1 MSSPVLSRMI
11 TPMPGSHSMKCVSFL
26 SVVCLNNINNS
37 LFHISQ
43 INRWYT
49 GIVRD
54 QGKESFTMRKLSVKR
69 NKIMNIKSKLVVL
82 KHISK
87 RNCALLPYLDDESLH
102 TLGEFI
108 YNVITQRVKLDNKQ
122 IKKVKKI
129 LEKDKHF
136 YKKLIDVDTDDPL
149 GYFKQTL
156 KVDPHVGQGI
166 VSLIAAL
173 APLISF
179 LILQ

>member
-1 MSSPVLSRMI
+1 MEESLD
-11 TPMPGSHSMKCVSFL
+11 MK
-26 SVVCLNNINNS
+26 
-37 LFHISQ
+37 
-43 INRWYT
+43 
-49 GIVRD
+49 
-54 QGKESFTMRKLSVKR
+54 KLSVKR
-69 NKIMNIKSKLVVL
+69 NKIMNLKSKLIIL

-108 YNVITQRVKLDNKQ
+108 FNVITQRVRLDNKQ

-129 LEKDKHF
+129 LEKDRHF

-156 KVDPHVGQGI
+156 KLDPQVGQGI

-173 APLISF
+173 APLISS
-179 LILQ
+179 LILR

>member
-1 MSSPVLSRMI
+1 
-11 TPMPGSHSMKCVSFL
+11 
-26 SVVCLNNINNS
+26 
-37 LFHISQ
+37 
-43 INRWYT
+43 
-49 GIVRD
+49 
-54 QGKESFTMRKLSVKR
+54 MRKLSVKK
-69 NKIMNIKSKLVVL
+69 NKIMNIKSKLIVL
-82 KHISK
+82 KHISRK
-87 RNCALLPYLDDESLH
+87 NCALLPYLDDESLH

-173 APLISF
+173 APLISS
-179 LILQ
+179 LILR

>member
-1 MSSPVLSRMI
+1 
-11 TPMPGSHSMKCVSFL
+11 MKK
-26 SVVCLNNINNS
+26 I
-37 LFHISQ
+37 
-43 INRWYT
+43 
-49 GIVRD
+49 
-54 QGKESFTMRKLSVKR
+54 SVKR
-69 NKIMNIKSKLVVL
+69 KKIMNIKSKLIVL
-82 KHISK
+82 KHISR

-108 YNVITQRVKLDNKQ
+108 FNVITQRVKLDNKQ

-129 LEKDKHF
+129 LNKDKHF

-156 KVDPHVGQGI
+156 KLDPQIGQGI

-173 APLISF
+173 APLISS
-179 LILQ
+179 LILR

>member
-1 MSSPVLSRMI
+1 
-11 TPMPGSHSMKCVSFL
+11 
-26 SVVCLNNINNS
+26 
-37 LFHISQ
+37 
-43 INRWYT
+43 
-49 GIVRD
+49 
-54 QGKESFTMRKLSVKR
+54 MRKLSVKK
-69 NKIMNIKSKLVVL
+69 NKIMNIKSKLIVL
-82 KHISK
+82 RHISR

-108 YNVITQRVKLDNKQ
+108 FNVITQRVKLDNKQ

-129 LEKDKHF
+129 LDKDKHF

-156 KVDPHVGQGI
+156 KLDPQVGQGI

-173 APLISF
+173 TPLISS
-179 LILQ
+179 LILR

>member
-1 MSSPVLSRMI
+1 MNKKQLP
-11 TPMPGSHSMKCVSFL
+11 FL
-26 SVVCLNNINNS
+26 NTY

-43 INRWYT
+43 INRK
-49 GIVRD
+49 
-54 QGKESFTMRKLSVKR
+54 QGKESFAMRKLRVKR
-69 NKIMNIKSKLVVL
+69 NKIMNIKSKLIVL

-108 YNVITQRVKLDNKQ
+108 FNVITQRVRLDNKQ

-129 LEKDKHF
+129 LDKDKHF

-156 KVDPHVGQGI
+156 KLDPQVGQGI

-173 APLISF
+173 APLISS
-179 LILQ
+179 LILR

>member
-1 MSSPVLSRMI
+1 
-11 TPMPGSHSMKCVSFL
+11 
-26 SVVCLNNINNS
+26 
-37 LFHISQ
+37 
-43 INRWYT
+43 
-49 GIVRD
+49 
-54 QGKESFTMRKLSVKR
+54 
-69 NKIMNIKSKLVVL
+69 MNIKSKLVVL

-129 LEKDKHF
+129 LEKDKYF
-136 YKKLIDVDTDDPL
+136 YKKLIDVDTEDPL

-173 APLISF
+173 APLISS
-179 LILQ
+179 LILR

>member
-1 MSSPVLSRMI
+1 MRKL
-11 TPMPGSHSMKCVSFL
+11 
-26 SVVCLNNINNS
+26 
-37 LFHISQ
+37 
-43 INRWYT
+43 
-49 GIVRD
+49 
-54 QGKESFTMRKLSVKR
+54 RKLSVKKT
-69 NKIMNIKSKLVVL
+69 KIMNIKSKLVVL

-108 YNVITQRVKLDNKQ
+108 FNVITQRVKLDNKQ
-122 IKKVKKI
+122 IKKVKRI
-129 LEKDKHF
+129 LEKDRNF

-173 APLISF
+173 APLISS
-179 LILQ
+179 LILR

>member
-1 MSSPVLSRMI
+1 MNKYQ
-11 TPMPGSHSMKCVSFL
+11 GSK
-26 SVVCLNNINNS
+26 S
-37 LFHISQ
+37 L
-43 INRWYT
+43 
-49 GIVRD
+49 
-54 QGKESFTMRKLSVKR
+54 TMRKLSVKK
-69 NKIMNIKSKLVVL
+69 NKIMNIKSKLIVL
-82 KHISK
+82 KHISRK
-87 RNCALLPYLDDESLH
+87 NCALLPYLDDESLH

-173 APLISF
+173 APLISS
-179 LILQ
+179 LILR

>member
-1 MSSPVLSRMI
+1 MKKTITSLRNSADAAHLLAYSFQSCGAAYVASIGARLPISISR
-11 TPMPGSHSMKCVSFL
+11 K
-26 SVVCLNNINNS
+26 
-37 LFHISQ
+37 
-43 INRWYT
+43 
-49 GIVRD
+49 
-54 QGKESFTMRKLSVKR
+54 
-69 NKIMNIKSKLVVL
+69 
-82 KHISK
+82 
-87 RNCALLPYLDDESLH
+87 NCALLPYLDDESLH

-173 APLISF
+173 APLISS
-179 LILQ
+179 LILR

>member
-1 MSSPVLSRMI
+1 MGGTKLHYV
-11 TPMPGSHSMKCVSFL
+11 HSTR
-26 SVVCLNNINNS
+26 
-37 LFHISQ
+37 HQ
-43 INRWYT
+43 R
-49 GIVRD
+49 
-54 QGKESFTMRKLSVKR
+54 KEGLAMRKISVHRDKIMNKR
-69 NKIMNIKSKLVVL
+69 NKIKNIKSKLVIL

-108 YNVITQRVKLDNKQ
+108 FNVITQRVKLDNKQ
-122 IKKVKKI
+122 LKKVKRI

-136 YKKLIDVDTDDPL
+136 YKKLIDVNTDDPL

-156 KVDPHVGQGI
+156 RLDPQVGQGI

-173 APLISF
+173 TPLISS
-179 LILQ
+179 LILR